1 MNKKITNSLI
11 QNVKKLKNKYKIFGL
26 KTEFEAEGSTIEEAI
41 FIQKICNKF
50 NLNHKIKIGGAE
62 AKNVYIQSIRIG
74 SQYVVAPMVETG
86 FAALKFI
93 NMTNEI
99 KNPKSLNLEINIET
113 INSVK
118 EIDKILKI
126 SKSKVTGYTIG
137 RTDLANSFFNKKIKP
152 NSKKIFSLINYL
164 IKKIK
169 KSSKKKKITIGGSVD
184 KKTFEILNQ
193 NKSLLKKINKIE
205 TRKVIFNI
213 NDFSKNLSAL
223 EDALEFEKIF
233 NTYMFLKTENPRFKK
248 RIVQLNKRT

>member
-11 QNVKKLKNKYKIFGL
+11 HSVKKLKDKYKIFGL
-26 KTEFEAEGSTIEEAI
+26 KTEFEAEGSTIEEAK

-50 NLNHKIKIGGAE
+50 NIKHKIKIGGAE
-62 AKNVYIQSIRIG
+62 AKNDYIQSIRIG

-86 FAALKFI
+86 FAALKYV

-118 EIDKILKI
+118 SIDQILKI
-126 SKSKVTGYTIG
+126 SKHKIFGYTIG
-137 RTDLANSFFNKKIKP
+137 RTDLANSFFNNEIKP
-152 NSKKIFSLINYL
+152 NSKKILNLINYL

-169 KSSKKKKITIGGSVD
+169 KSNKNNKITVGGSVD
-184 KKTFEILNQ
+184 KKTFEIFRK
-193 NKSLLKKINKIE
+193 NKILSKKIDKIE

-213 NDFSKNLSAL
+213 KDFTENISAL